1 MRAFA
6 GLTAA
11 LALGASFAAGAGAE
25 PRAAAGYTAEVV
37 RLEGAIFSGLA
48 EESRG
53 LVATNLADGR
63 LYRFADG
70 EFEAFGPELPH
81 GTDVIGDPTGPYRIL
96 ALGSSYRMTQGW
108 TPADQVEGPYDHA
121 LLELDQTGALKVISN
136 DFWNPF
142 DLLADGDTLYVVDA
156 AKNTVERI
164 QADGSGRTTVFAF
177 PRLEHAGEA
186 MQSLSPTEFLE
197 AEPYEVDAVPT
208 GICERDGRLYVSLF
222 GGFPYVEAGGVVVSL
237 VGNGPSDVARLEVDA
252 LETPVDIGF
261 GKDGRLL
268 VLEHGRFDQ
277 ATGFL
282 PGTGRLISVDIRTGE
297 RQTLIGGLTRPASLL
312 ARADGSIVIAS
323 LDGTLTF
330 VTEEE

>member
-1 MRAFA
+1 VRTLA

-11 LALGASFAAGAGAE
+11 LAIAACVGETSAE
-25 PRAAAGYTAEVV
+25 PRAAAGYAVEVIT
-37 RLEGAIFSGLA
+37 LEGAIFSGLA
-48 EESRG
+48 EESRS

-96 ALGSSYRMTQGW
+96 ALGSSYRLTQGW

-121 LLELDQTGALKVISN
+121 LLELDQAGAIKVISN

-142 DLLADGDTLYVVDA
+142 DLLADGDALYVVDA

-164 QADGSGRTTVFAF
+164 RADGSGKITLFTF
-177 PRLEHAGEA
+177 PRLEHEREV
-186 MQSLSPTEFLE
+186 MKRLSPTEFQE

-208 GICERDGRLYVSLF
+208 GIGERDGRLYVSLF

-237 VGNGPSDVARLEVDA
+237 DGDGPSDSARLEVDA
-252 LETPVDIGF
+252 LETPVDITF
-261 GKDGRLL
+261 HKDGRLL

-282 PGTGRLISVDIRTGE
+282 PGTGRLIAVNTPTGE
-297 RQTLIGGLTRPASLL
+297 RQTLIEGLTRPASLRT
-312 ARADGSIVIAS
+312 RADGSVVIAS

-330 VTEEE
+330 VTDEE